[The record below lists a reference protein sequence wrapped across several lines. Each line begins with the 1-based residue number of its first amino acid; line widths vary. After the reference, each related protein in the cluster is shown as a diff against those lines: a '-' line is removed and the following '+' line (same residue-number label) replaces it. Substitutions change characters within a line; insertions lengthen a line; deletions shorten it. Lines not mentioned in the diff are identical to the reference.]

1 MLQSEYETQQK
12 KKRELEE
19 QFNAAKK
26 ELESIEDTFPKEIME
41 LKQRIAEAKN
51 TTKEFEEKT

>member
-1 MLQSEYETQQK
+1 
-12 KKRELEE
+12 LEE

-41 LKQRIAEAKN
+41 LKQRIAEAKS
-51 TTKEFEEKT
+51 TTKEFEEKTHKLAEELKLLKA